1 MRSRYFI
8 ESEARLKTLKFT
20 KVPPAVVDRIR
31 FFQLRHS
38 CVLKKD
44 KKGELYVNRA
54 ALRAFYAQNKKRK
67 LPITYE
73 LRWELACEQGWKC
86 KMCKKKLK
94 VGSFLS
100 LFSSFSSQKEKIK
113 FNTKKGHCS
122 GGSRQA
128 FGSGWGRRRPQS
140 PGASSSSS
148 ICVNVYLMCHPRYCA
163 VIATPKRPV
172 ARPSKS
178 TLPRISS
185 IFFPRAHEL
194 VLF

>member
-94 VGSFLS
+94 VGSFFS

-113 FNTKKGHCS
+113 FITKKVTAQVDHVKPLGQ
-122 GGSRQA
+122 GGA
-128 FGSGWGRRRPQS
+128 D
-140 PGASSSSS
+140 
-148 ICVNVYLMCHPRYCA
+148 A
-163 VIATPKRPV
+163 VHNIQVRPV
-172 ARPSKS
+172 
-178 TLPRISS
+178 PR
-185 IFFPRAHEL
+185 L
-194 VLF
+194 YV